1 MQPETKRALM
11 ALLIAVIGIVGLA
24 IAAGGETWRGY
35 YGGLLLFV
43 AMALLEFRL
52 IKQHF
57 DIRDG
62 KRTTLQLMPS
72 LGWLVPERTLDQWF
86 MGLVAGGIGI
96 YALITAARSE
106 LGSAGYDLG
115 LLVFVASVL
124 YIFVLLKK
132 GYDRI
137 YGEH

>member
-62 KRTTLQLMPS
+62 KRATLQLMPS

-86 MGLVAGGIGI
+86 MGLVAAGIGI

-106 LGSAGYDLG
+106 LESAGYDLG
-115 LLVFVASVL
+115 LLVFVACVL

-137 YGEH
+137 YGKH

>member
-62 KRTTLQLMPS
+62 KRATLQLMPS

-86 MGLVAGGIGI
+86 MGLVAAGIGI

-106 LGSAGYDLG
+106 LESAGYDLG

-124 YIFVLLKK
+124 YIFALLKK

>member
-1 MQPETKRALM
+1 MQPETKRALT

-35 YGGLLLFV
+35 YGGLLLFIAAAV
-43 AMALLEFRL
+43 LEFRL

-62 KRTTLQLMPS
+62 KRTQVQVLPTLN
-72 LGWLVPERTLDQWF
+72 WLVPDRTIDQWF
-86 MGLVAGGIGI
+86 MGVIAGGVGV

-106 LGSAGYDLG
+106 LNAAGYDLG
-115 LLVFVASVL
+115 ILVFVLCVL
-124 YIFVLLKK
+124 YIFALLKK
-132 GYDRI
+132 GYDKV
-137 YGEH
+137 YGKH

>member
-1 MQPETKRALM
+1 MQPETKRAIT

-35 YGGLLLFV
+35 YGGLLLFI

-62 KRTTLQLMPS
+62 KRTSLQVLPP
-72 LGWLVPERTLDQWF
+72 LGALVPDRTLDQWF
-86 MGLVAGGIGI
+86 MGLVAGGVGV

-106 LGSAGYDLG
+106 LDSAGYDLG
-115 LLVFVASVL
+115 LVVFVLCVL
-124 YIFVLLKK
+124 YVFALIKK
-132 GYDRI
+132 GYDKI
-137 YGEH
+137 YGKH

>member
-1 MQPETKRALM
+1 MQPETKRAVT
-11 ALLIAVIGIVGLA
+11 ALLIALIAILGLA

-43 AMALLEFRL
+43 AAALSEFRL

-62 KRTTLQLMPS
+62 KRADVQVLPS
-72 LGWLVPERTLDQWF
+72 LGGLVPDTTLDQWF
-86 MGLVAGGIGI
+86 MGVVAGGLGI

-106 LGSAGYDLG
+106 LGSVGYDLG
-115 LLVFVASVL
+115 IAVFVLCVL
-124 YIFVLLKK
+124 YVFALLKK
-132 GYDRI
+132 GYDRTF
-137 YGEH
+137 GKH

>member
-62 KRTTLQLMPS
+62 KRATLQLMPS

-106 LGSAGYDLG
+106 LESAGYDLG

-124 YIFVLLKK
+124 YIFALLKK

>member
-1 MQPETKRALM
+1 MQPETKRALT

-35 YGGLLLFV
+35 YGGLLLFI

-62 KRTTLQLMPS
+62 KRASVDLLP
-72 LGWLVPERTLDQWF
+72 LGGLIPARPIDQWF
-86 MGLVAGGIGI
+86 MGGVAAGIGV

-106 LGSAGYDLG
+106 LDSAGYDLG
-115 LLVFVASVL
+115 LVLFVLCVVYVFA
-124 YIFVLLKK
+124 LLKK
-132 GYDRI
+132 GYDRV
-137 YGEH
+137 YGKH